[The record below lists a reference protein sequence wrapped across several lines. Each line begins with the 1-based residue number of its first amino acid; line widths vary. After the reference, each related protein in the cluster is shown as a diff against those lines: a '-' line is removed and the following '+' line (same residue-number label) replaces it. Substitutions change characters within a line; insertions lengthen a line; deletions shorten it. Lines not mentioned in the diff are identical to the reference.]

1 MSTNPT
7 QPPQPALEIR
17 TESADGATLVHCR
30 GRLTFEA
37 AARFKNQVRPLIAE
51 TKRLVID
58 FTDVAYMD
66 SSGLGAVV
74 SLYVSAKKAGCEFQ
88 LINFN
93 QRIRQLLGMTNV
105 LSIFETC
112 GKYMLKIQ

>member
-1 MSTNPT
+1 MSTNPPQT
-7 QPPQPALEIR
+7 PPTALELH
-17 TESADGATLVHCR
+17 TETTDGGTLVRCR
-30 GRLTFEA
+30 GRSTYDA

-51 TKRLVID
+51 TPKLVID
-58 FTDVAYMD
+58 LSDIAYMD

-93 QRIRQLLGMTNV
+93 ARVRQLLGMTNV

-112 GKYMLKIQ
+112 GKFMIKM